1 VKPLARYAALNGYL
15 DLGRS
20 LGLDPV
26 GVMRSEGLD
35 PAGLGLPDRW
45 VPAASIARLLEKSAA
60 ASGRQDVGLQLAERR
75 RFANIGPLS
84 LILRDEPDVRS
95 AVRLL
100 MRSEH
105 TYNESLRLRLSE
117 QDGVAT
123 IRVGLE
129 LGEITDA
136 RQSLELA
143 VGALHR
149 LLRGF
154 LGARWQPLAV
164 CFAHPAPADTST
176 HVRMFGSGLRFDHE
190 FSGVVCDSSDL
201 DSPNRMAD
209 PQLRPYAQQI
219 LESLQAREEAT
230 TLNRVR
236 EIIELLLPTGRCS
249 VEQVARSLG
258 IDRRTVHRHLARSGE
273 TFSSVLDRT
282 RAELAVRMV
291 EYRRHSLT
299 EVAGRLGF
307 STPSNFSRWFRAR
320 FGCSPSRWGE
330 R

>member
-1 VKPLARYAALNGYL
+1 VKPLARYAALNGYVE
-15 DLGRS
+15 LGQS

-26 GVMRSEGLD
+26 GLMKAEGLD
-35 PAGLGLPDRW
+35 PASLGLPDRW
-45 VPAASIARLLEKSAA
+45 VPASRIARLLEKSAVA
-60 ASGRQDVGLQLAERR
+60 AGRQDVGLQLAERR
-75 RFANIGPLS
+75 RFATLGPLS
-84 LILRDEPDVRS
+84 LVLRDEPDVRS

-105 TYNESLRLRLSE
+105 TYNDSLQLRLSE

-129 LGEITDA
+129 LGEIVEC
-136 RQSLELA
+136 RQSVDLA
-143 VGALHR
+143 VGALFR

-154 LGARWQPLAV
+154 LGSRWQPLAV
-164 CFAHPAPADTST
+164 CFAHPAPVDTTT
-176 HVRMFGSGLRFDHE
+176 HGRMFGPVVKFDHE
-190 FSGVVCDSSDL
+190 FTGIVCYSSDL
-201 DSPNRMAD
+201 GSPNRMAD

-219 LESLQAREEAT
+219 LDSLQTREEAT

-236 EIIELLLPTGRCS
+236 EVVELLLPTGRCS

-258 IDRRTVHRHLARSGE
+258 VDRRTVHRHLARSGE
-273 TFSSVLDRT
+273 TYSSVLDRT
-282 RAELAVRMV
+282 RVNMAARMV
-291 EYRRHSLT
+291 AYRRHSLT
-299 EVAGRLGF
+299 EVADRLGF

-320 FGCSPSRWGE
+320 FGCSPREWG